1 MTKIKLVG
9 NDILCQTD
17 NIHGL
22 GGYLM
27 LLRMLK
33 RPKSSR
39 FNAKRVTQLI
49 LGRPRTLCNG
59 EPLCPGASLFPL
71 LPLPCPYLPQSGSSS
86 CILYNQPACLPPPQ
100 PIVVTTGI
108 KPSSMSPVHL
118 CRLCTGG
125 AVSLVYIKST
135 PPHICLIL

>member
-1 MTKIKLVG
+1 MTKIKLID
-9 NDILCQTD
+9 NDILYQTD
-17 NIHGL
+17 NSHGP
-22 GGYLM
+22 GGGLM

-33 RPKSSR
+33 RAKSSR

-49 LGRPRTLCNG
+49 LGRPRTLCND

-118 CRLCTGG
+118 CRLYTVV
-125 AVSLVYIKST
+125 AVSLVYIKPT
-135 PPHICLIL
+135 PPHIRLIL